1 MYITVPD
8 ILLKDIVSLFNVWQ
22 RLEILPIDIILEVH
36 KHEKER
42 SHSKYVEQWKQR
54 MKESFQ
60 KAVTNTDKPLRL
72 GKKNHKDKRD

>member
-42 SHSKYVEQWKQR
+42 SHSKYVEQWKQNER
-54 MKESFQ
+54 IISESS
-60 KAVTNTDKPLRL
+60 DKYRQTVRL